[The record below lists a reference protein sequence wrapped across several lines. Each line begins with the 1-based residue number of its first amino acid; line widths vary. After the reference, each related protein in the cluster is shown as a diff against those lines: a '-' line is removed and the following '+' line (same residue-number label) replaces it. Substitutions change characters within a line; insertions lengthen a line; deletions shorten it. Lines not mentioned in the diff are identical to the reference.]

1 MNNKI
6 RYFLTLT
13 SYFLFCA
20 SSAFAGLWEGL
31 TDENYISGP
40 KITERAILGKVVLVH
55 VIDTSEFGLRNAD
68 RVEAFYKSYDKN
80 RFIVVGS
87 WPKAKDGAVEA
98 MAATKKKFS
107 YPIYKDF
114 KLVSDKEKRLSG
126 AAYAVNP
133 FGKIVVGTGE
143 HAGISPDFEQI
154 LVETITMV
162 GAAPN
167 IAPGVTLEKYKS
179 LKTKLKLG
187 VNLKSVIKQLEKDVA
202 AAEKKTATAQ
212 IKAKAE
218 EASAIL
224 SAIKDGKAE
233 IYENANA
240 LADVNPVAALDL
252 LTKYLK
258 SFPDENA
265 DNKEKLAELKA
276 KAAEFKKQK

>member
-13 SYFLFCA
+13 SYLLLCA

-40 KITERAILGKVVLVH
+40 KITERSILGKVVLVH
-55 VIDTSEFGLRNAD
+55 VIDTSEMGLRSAD
-68 RVEAFYKSYDKN
+68 RVEALYKSHDKN

-87 WPKAKDGAVEA
+87 WPKEKDGAVEA

-114 KLVSDKEKRLSG
+114 KLASDKEKRPGG
-126 AAYAVNP
+126 AAYVVNP
-133 FGKIVVGTGE
+133 FGKVMVGTGE
-143 HAGISPDFEQI
+143 HSGISPDFEQI

>member
-1 MNNKI
+1 MAAAVTAN
-6 RYFLTLT
+6 
-13 SYFLFCA
+13 
-20 SSAFAGLWEGL
+20 AGLWEGL

-40 KITERAILGKVVLVH
+40 KITERSILGKVVLVY
-55 VIDTSEFGLRNAD
+55 VISTNEDILKKCSG
-68 RVEAFYKSYDKN
+68 RVENLYKSHDKN

-87 WPKAKDGAVEA
+87 FPGPKDGAAEA
-98 MAATKKKFS
+98 LAATKQKFS

-114 KLVSDKEKRLSG
+114 KLASDKEKRATG
-126 AAYAVNP
+126 TAYVVNP
-133 FGKIVVGTGE
+133 FGKIMVGTGE
-143 HAGISPDFEQI
+143 HSGISPDFEQI